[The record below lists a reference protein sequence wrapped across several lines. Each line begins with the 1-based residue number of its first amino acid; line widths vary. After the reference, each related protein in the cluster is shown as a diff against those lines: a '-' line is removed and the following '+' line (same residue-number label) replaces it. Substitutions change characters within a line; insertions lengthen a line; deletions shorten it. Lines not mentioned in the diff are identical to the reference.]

1 MAKPA
6 LDLTTLTP
14 EEKLELIDDL
24 WRSLEPGDLSL
35 TPEQKAE
42 LDRRLDRL
50 EREGPQGV
58 PWEVVRA
65 EMSRDAP

>member
-6 LDLTTLTP
+6 LNLAALTP

-24 WRSLEPGDLSL
+24 WASIGADDLPL
-35 TPEQKAE
+35 TPEQQAE

-50 EREGPQGV
+50 DREGPVGTD
-58 PWEVVRA
+58 WDDVRA
-65 EMSRDAP
+65 EMTRHDP